1 MRSSVLDLLFESS
14 SESEVACKKKQRL
27 VEDISL
33 DSDNDG
39 APQKRASADKAPAR
53 QIPKSS
59 GPTSTR
65 KATAVKSMAKPPV
78 VNPALV
84 ACAISSGTVMD
95 LAPEQC
101 PWLELLMS
109 TGTNPTST
117 RNSGPSSAA
126 SSGPAPAGS
135 IGPTSADGDGG
146 DHSEPG
152 LVTTSGDSLGEN
164 DPLSFGEADD
174 IYSEYISRY
183 DRPYGT
189 EHDLDLADAA
199 LQPVRVQ
206 ARRISYLPPPV
217 IRAVPGPIVLPSR
230 YGVVYNH
237 VVGIGWD
244 NDVLK
249 KCKAIVERILLHHA
263 GTAFKIGITTEPETR
278 YLKYKSL
285 TAARWLV
292 LLHRS
297 DRDTAIFLE
306 QGLIRAFSTMSACK
320 NVNPG
325 GEGAAYHSAIYT
337 YACVGGHLC

>member
-14 SESEVACKKKQRL
+14 SESEEACKKKQRL

-33 DSDNDG
+33 DSDYNG
-39 APQKRASADKAPAR
+39 APQTRASADKAPAQ
-53 QIPKSS
+53 QIPQFS

-78 VNPALV
+78 VNPALE
-84 ACAISSGTVMD
+84 ACAISSGTVMGP
-95 LAPEQC
+95 APEQC

-109 TGTNPTST
+109 TGTNSTST

-126 SSGPAPAGS
+126 SSGPAPAGG
-135 IGPTSADGDGG
+135 IGPTSADGG
-146 DHSEPG
+146 DHSEAV

-164 DPLSFGEADD
+164 DPLSFGEAAD
-174 IYSEYISRY
+174 IYSGYISRY
-183 DRPYGT
+183 ERPYGT

-199 LQPVRVQ
+199 SQPVRVQ
-206 ARRISYLPPPV
+206 ARRISCLPQPV

-249 KCKAIVERILLHHA
+249 KCKAIIERILLHHA

-306 QGLIRAFSTMSACK
+306 QGLIRAFLSMSACK

-337 YACVGGHLC
+337 YVCVGGHLC